1 MTRTALIFSLLLV
14 LAAASTYAQSPA
26 ASPTPAPKRAAKPRP
41 SPTPALAPTPAPAAR
56 AVLNLTPTEVAKL
69 ILTDSY
75 RAKEVNY
82 NADLIR
88 LPYAQVLAKYD
99 FNLYFETGY
108 QKSKFETAGMN
119 NSSSSD
125 MDQSQLTTLTLSKPF
140 STGTT
145 ALIEF
150 TRNQTRYDL
159 LATAPVTF
167 VDRYTQNIAGLTL
180 TQNLWRNFFGMADRA
195 EISSAE
201 MYYQASRVTRAND
214 LQALVLEALEAY
226 WNAYV
231 AQETFQEALNSR
243 DRYEKLVSSI
253 RRKSSYGYTSPGEL
267 PQIQAEFEVRQ
278 QTVKTT
284 SADYLAALDKLVT
297 LLRIQP
303 GTEIRFQA
311 IEDIPLPPKLSPV
324 EVDNLRSIKSAR
336 LRKDAAD
343 KAYDGSKSRNRAD
356 FSLVGKVYTS
366 GLDETD
372 SEADNEF
379 LAGTRPRYY
388 VGVKYQYNF
397 GSGVQDEDI
406 LNKKLTK
413 ELEATRYERAR
424 LEVGDSLTNL
434 ERQIQATYN
443 VAVSVKNQRVL
454 REKAINELNR
464 TYMQGRTDISILID
478 AMTKYFDSEINF
490 IRTIGA
496 YQIALNRFAAARD
509 ELIPDASVPS
519 ANVQTGLS
527 TPIDERA
534 QAAPGGAESPAN
546 KGETR

>member
-14 LAAASTYAQSPA
+14 LAAATTFAQTPA
-26 ASPTPAPKRAAKPRP
+26 ASPTPAPTPAPKRAAKARP
-41 SPTPALAPTPAPAAR
+41 TPTPAVAPTPAAAAR
-56 AVLNLTPTEVAKL
+56 PILNLTPTEVAKL
-69 ILTDSY
+69 ILNDSY

-99 FNLYFETGY
+99 FNLNFETGY
-108 QKSKFETAGMN
+108 QKSKFESAGVSGTQN
-119 NSSSSD
+119 SD
-125 MDQSQLTTLTLSKPF
+125 MDQSQITTMTLSKPF

-145 ALIEF
+145 ALVEF

-253 RRKSSYGYTSPGEL
+253 RRKSNYGYSSPGEL

-284 SADYLAALDKLVT
+284 SADYLAALDKLIT

-311 IEDIPLPPKLSPV
+311 IDEIPVPPALSAV
-324 EVDNLRSIKSAR
+324 ELNNLRSVKSAR
-336 LRKDAAD
+336 LRKEAAE

-356 FSLVGKVYTS
+356 VSLVGKVYTS
-366 GLDETD
+366 GLDQTD

-397 GSGVQDEDI
+397 GSGVQDEDV

-413 ELEATRYERAR
+413 ELEATRFERAR
-424 LEVGDSLTNL
+424 LEIGDSLMNL

-478 AMTKYFDSEINF
+478 AMTKYFDSEIKL
-490 IRTIGA
+490 IRTIGD

-509 ELIPDASVPS
+509 ELIPDASVPA
-519 ANVQTGLS
+519 ANVQTGLA
-527 TPIDERA
+527 TPEEP
-534 QAAPGGAESPAN
+534 AAPT
-546 KGETR
+546 KGESR